1 MAASNRHAMS
11 ILTNH
16 GNQMVMMNDPIP
28 SNTTL
33 ADFKQWLCDLLQ
45 QGQPESFD
53 RNTLSELALRSAEL
67 YRSLHHE
74 PAGLLPSVRPSN
86 VPSAGPYQQARHET
100 AQVHHSRLHLVPP
113 ADPQHQPFEAI
124 APAKH
129 VRQGVSF
136 PPAIHMNNIQSSAN
150 ALTTGLVH
158 DYEEHPRK
166 RALEFPDDSEDEDAG
181 RTVFTKKQNFL
192 SRRRKS
198 SVVMMQKLKSSLLA
212 IKCPSQWT
220 PQP

>member
-1 MAASNRHAMS
+1 
-11 ILTNH
+11 
-16 GNQMVMMNDPIP
+16 
-28 SNTTL
+28 
-33 ADFKQWLCDLLQ
+33 
-45 QGQPESFD
+45 
-53 RNTLSELALRSAEL
+53 
-67 YRSLHHE
+67 
-74 PAGLLPSVRPSN
+74 
-86 VPSAGPYQQARHET
+86 
-100 AQVHHSRLHLVPP
+100 LHLVPP
-113 ADPQHQPFEAI
+113 ADSQHQPFEAI

-181 RTVFTKKQNFL
+181 RTIFTKKQNFL

-198 SVVMMQKLKSSLLA
+198 SVVMMQKLKLSLLA